1 MLESVCVV
9 SKRVQHFYRPWESGF
24 GSKVCTLHLAGGVP
38 VCFVDTSCE
47 GLGSGG
53 LDRQCVCHHC
63 SVTVR

>member
-1 MLESVCVV
+1 
-9 SKRVQHFYRPWESGF
+9 
-24 GSKVCTLHLAGGVP
+24 LAGGVP
-38 VCFVDTSCE
+38 VCFVDSSCE